1 MLPHQ
6 LHQAIDHA
14 SICNQSC
21 SCTAPAKT
29 VGTEPG
35 SRIMLLDCR
44 SFMQFNMK
52 HICGSLNVNITSI
65 GKKRLMQGKTTLVDL
80 VMSEAGKEYLKNG
93 NWVTAVVYDESTS
106 DLAKAPSSHPVR
118 LVMDQIQ
125 KDGKQAYLLKGGIK
139 EFTECYHS
147 MSNNNEGDP
156 PSPIPTTAIERIN
169 LMAECEKEA
178 TLEKPPSA
186 CPLSTSI
193 TEVLPSLYLGNAMD
207 AANGELLTSSNIRYI
222 LNLTKTC
229 PNYFL
234 TDPEYKYK
242 QIKIEDSC
250 REDIKG
256 IVEEAIEFIDLAK
269 SNDSG
274 VLIHCQGGVSR
285 SPTVTIA
292 YIMHLNGLSLSDAYE
307 FVKTR
312 RPCIAP
318 NLNFMGQLLEM
329 EQANSR
335 SK

>member
-1 MLPHQ
+1 
-6 LHQAIDHA
+6 
-14 SICNQSC
+14 
-21 SCTAPAKT
+21 
-29 VGTEPG
+29 
-35 SRIMLLDCR
+35 
-44 SFMQFNMK
+44 MQFNMK
-52 HICGSLNVNITSI
+52 HIAGSLNVNITSI
-65 GKKRLMQGKTTLVDL
+65 GKKRLLQGKATLVDL

-106 DLAKAPSSHPVR
+106 DLEKAPSSHPVR
-118 LVMDQIQ
+118 LVMDCIL
-125 KDGKQAYLLKGGIK
+125 KDGKQAFLLKGGLK
-139 EFTECYHS
+139 EFTECYHKLS
-147 MSNNNEGDP
+147 SDDGSS
-156 PSPIPTTAIERIN
+156 SPIPTSAIERIN
-169 LMAECEKEA
+169 LMAENEKEMRA
-178 TLEKPPSA
+178 PPSA
-186 CPLSTSI
+186 CPLNTSI

-207 AANGELLTSSNIRYI
+207 AADGELLTSANIRYI

-234 TDPEYKYK
+234 TDPDYKYK

-250 REDIKG
+250 REDIKS
-256 IVEEAIEFIDLAK
+256 IVEEAIQFIDLAK
-269 SNDSG
+269 ANNSA

-329 EQANSR
+329 EQATRTR

>member
-6 LHQAIDHA
+6 LHQAIDS

-21 SCTAPAKT
+21 SCTTSA
-29 VGTEPG
+29 
-35 SRIMLLDCR
+35 SSHIMLLDCR
-44 SFMQFNMK
+44 SFMQFNLK
-52 HICGSLNVNITSI
+52 HIAGSLNVNITSI
-65 GKKRLMQGKTTLVDL
+65 GKKRLLQGKATLVDL

-106 DLAKAPSSHPVR
+106 DLEKAPSSHPVR
-118 LVMDQIQ
+118 LVMDCIL
-125 KDGKQAYLLKGGIK
+125 KDGKQAYLLKGGLK
-139 EFTECYHS
+139 EFTECYHNLS
-147 MSNNNEGDP
+147 SSKC
-156 PSPIPTTAIERIN
+156 SPTIPTTAIERIN
-169 LMAECEKEA
+169 LMAEYEKETRSA
-178 TLEKPPSA
+178 PSSS
-186 CPLSTSI
+186 CPLNTSI

-207 AANGELLTSSNIRYI
+207 AANEDLLKSSNIRYI

-229 PNYFL
+229 PNYFF
-234 TDPEYKYK
+234 TDSSFHYK

-250 REDIKG
+250 REDIKS
-256 IVEEAIEFIDLAK
+256 IVEEAIEFIEDAK
-269 SNDSG
+269 ANNSA

-292 YIMHLNGLSLSDAYE
+292 YIMHLNGLSLADAYE

-329 EQANSR
+329 EQAQRTR